1 MKMSDEVKRKSL
13 AWLSKQPGAMRVEVF
28 RCSMRIRREFLNR
41 LRATPGADPRN
52 TPEIEEQSLMS
63 AIQEMRRTRL
73 KSSDALEEI
82 AASKAA
88 AAKSGS
94 GKPSPKRDRLQILM
108 PQILKLR
115 GSGMSYAEIARVLSR
130 QTRKKISRSYIHAV
144 CKEESAV
151 STQDDS
157 KTTP

>member
-13 AWLSKQPGAMRVEVF
+13 AWLAKQPGAMRIEVF
-28 RCSMRIRREFLNR
+28 RTAMRIRREFLNR

-82 AASKAA
+82 AVSQAA
-88 AAKSGS
+88 AAKSS
-94 GKPSPKRDRLQILM
+94 TGKPSPKRDRLQILM

-115 GSGMSYAEIARVLSR
+115 GSGMSYAEIARLLTK
-130 QTRKKISRSYIHAV
+130 QTRKKISRSYIHAI
-144 CKEESAV
+144 CKEEESAA
-151 STQDDS
+151 
-157 KTTP
+157 